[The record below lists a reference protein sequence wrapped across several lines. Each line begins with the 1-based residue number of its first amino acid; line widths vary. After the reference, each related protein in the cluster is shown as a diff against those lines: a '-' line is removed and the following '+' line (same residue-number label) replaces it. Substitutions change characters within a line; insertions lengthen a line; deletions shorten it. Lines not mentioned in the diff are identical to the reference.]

1 MGYQRQI
8 GYLTYY
14 RGEERQGNCGFLR
27 LEQKE
32 EAWLIRIQV
41 QKLPLRQE
49 LAGRVVFTLQEG
61 DRAPEEILL
70 KNGQG
75 VFQKTGVGKNFG
87 GIKGVCIRLGGVQEL
102 RWGESGGEKRRME
115 QQRVMSE
122 NQEEQNRRAQ
132 SPEQE
137 TQQEKPIRERRVET
151 ENSEIKISSA
161 AQTEE
166 QGGLQPERNEAIKP
180 DPGKGV
186 SLEVA
191 IVSEENGKQDEGGES
206 ACEVQQE
213 ENRSQERLQP
223 EQGTICREKQLQ
235 EQGMTSREKQSQ
247 EQGETP
253 LAEEKW
259 QQLSLIYPH
268 RQPFGDARDYL
279 AIGPSDFVVLTE
291 ESFRMANNS
300 FLLHGYYRFGHLVL
314 CRTRKK
320 GETVNYIGVP
330 GHYTDRE
337 KQAAILY
344 GFESFESEAE
354 PASEGDFGY
363 YLLRVRL

>member
-1 MGYQRQI
+1 M
-8 GYLTYY
+8 
-14 RGEERQGNCGFLR
+14 E
-27 LEQKE
+27 
-32 EAWLIRIQV
+32 
-41 QKLPLRQE
+41 
-49 LAGRVVFTLQEG
+49 
-61 DRAPEEILL
+61 PEH
-70 KNGQG
+70 
-75 VFQKTGVGKNFG
+75 V
-87 GIKGVCIRLGGVQEL
+87 R
-102 RWGESGGEKRRME
+102 
-115 QQRVMSE
+115 SE
-122 NQEEQNRRAQ
+122 NQEKFHRQSQDPEQREPHRQPQDPEQEEVYSQAQ

-166 QGGLQPERNEAIKP
+166 QGGLRPERNEAIKP

-235 EQGMTSREKQSQ
+235 EQGMTCREKQSQ

-268 RQPFGDARDYL
+268 RQPFGDERDYL

-300 FLLHGYYRFGHLVL
+300 FLLHGYYRFEHLVL

-320 GETVNYIGVP
+320 GETVSYIGVP
-330 GHYTDRE
+330 GYYTDRE

>member
-1 MGYQRQI
+1 MGFQRQI

-32 EAWLIRIQV
+32 EAWRIQIQV

-49 LAGRVVFTLQEG
+49 LSGRVVFMLQEG
-61 DRAPEEILL
+61 EWAPEEIIL

-75 VFQKTGVGKNFG
+75 LFQKTGVGGDFG
-87 GIKGVCIRLGGVQEL
+87 GLKGVCIRLGGAQEL
-102 RWGESGGEKRRME
+102 RWGESGEGKRRLE
-115 QQRVMSE
+115 QERVRSE
-122 NQEEQNRRAQ
+122 NQEKSHSQAQSPEQEKSHRQAQ

-137 TQQEKPIRERRVET
+137 TSQEKPIREHRLEQ

-166 QGGLQPERNEAIKP
+166 KKSLHPERNGEIKP
-180 DPGKGV
+180 EPD
-186 SLEVA
+186 
-191 IVSEENGKQDEGGES
+191 
-206 ACEVQQE
+206 
-213 ENRSQERLQP
+213 
-223 EQGTICREKQLQ
+223 
-235 EQGMTSREKQSQ
+235 
-247 EQGETP
+247 ETP
-253 LAEEKW
+253 LTEEKW
-259 QQLSLIYPH
+259 QQLNTIYPH
-268 RQPFGDARDYL
+268 RQPFGDERDYL

-300 FLLHGYYRFGHLVL
+300 FLLHGYYQFGHLVL

-320 GETVNYIGVP
+320 GETVSYIGVP

-344 GFESFESEAE
+344 GFESFESEVE

>member
-87 GIKGVCIRLGGVQEL
+87 GIKGVCIRLGGAQEL
-102 RWGESGGEKRRME
+102 RWGESGGEKRQVE
-115 QQRVMSE
+115 QRVMSG
-122 NQEEQNRRAQ
+122 NQEEQNRPAQ

-166 QGGLQPERNEAIKP
+166 QR
-180 DPGKGV
+180 
-186 SLEVA
+186 
-191 IVSEENGKQDEGGES
+191 GKQKNSPRPDKSFHSLSPFFS
-206 ACEVQQE
+206 A
-213 ENRSQERLQP
+213 
-223 EQGTICREKQLQ
+223 
-235 EQGMTSREKQSQ
+235 
-247 EQGETP
+247 
-253 LAEEKW
+253 
-259 QQLSLIYPH
+259 
-268 RQPFGDARDYL
+268 
-279 AIGPSDFVVLTE
+279 
-291 ESFRMANNS
+291 
-300 FLLHGYYRFGHLVL
+300 
-314 CRTRKK
+314 
-320 GETVNYIGVP
+320 
-330 GHYTDRE
+330 
-337 KQAAILY
+337 
-344 GFESFESEAE
+344 
-354 PASEGDFGY
+354 
-363 YLLRVRL
+363 